1 MLPEPTLDRRDYVG
15 LLLGRQRSAPL
26 DVMPSSKAPAAAC
39 RRRVLCDEH
48 WMSTKGRLFT
58 VIAGGGRRESLRHEV
73 RGVGQ
78 DGGQA
83 LGVEIIA
90 LPRTEL
96 KALAKRRALQGDENG
111 VQFFHST

>member
-1 MLPEPTLDRRDYVG
+1 
-15 LLLGRQRSAPL
+15 
-26 DVMPSSKAPAAAC
+26 
-39 RRRVLCDEH
+39 
-48 WMSTKGRLFT
+48 MSTKGRLLT
-58 VIAGGGRRESLRHEV
+58 VVAGGGRRESLRHEV

-90 LPRTEL
+90 LARTEL

-111 VQFFHST
+111 VQFFHSGTLVLIHDHRAELAHAANRTLHPVFQTRDRPR